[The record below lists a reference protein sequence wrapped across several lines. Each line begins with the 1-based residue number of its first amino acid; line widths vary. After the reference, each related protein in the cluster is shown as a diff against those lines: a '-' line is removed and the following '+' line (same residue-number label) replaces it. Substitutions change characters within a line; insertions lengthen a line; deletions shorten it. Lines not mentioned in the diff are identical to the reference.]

1 MMMCGK
7 RRSPHHLLFVLSI
20 LFLCEIRCQPPHQL
34 LGVEPDAPPSLLKKA
49 YRKKCLELHPDKH
62 KSPEKKAW
70 AAEKFIALS
79 KAYEA
84 LLSDSLRRQKAP
96 TREKGDQRHRGGRQE
111 EREARA
117 RREREERLKRERSR
131 RTRDEARDDSWTSR
145 QSSQY
150 RQAERERT
158 ERMSREKKEHL
169 MRERSEHMRREQE
182 KRSKRSEM
190 NNRAS
195 QRAREQAREREANYA
210 WNGELYH
217 SERDKKTVKD
227 LLVNMTNTSLIS
239 YTMTVQR
246 SFVGLAHNS
255 THLFVVEVADIERI
269 RFSSMTI
276 PLKEM
281 SSVISGEGG
290 RYLKIKT
297 GGSSE
302 QLSFLNIAVQDYNI
316 EELSR
321 FMASLEKH
329 SMACRESTP
338 GSEDGNPQQASQ
350 KQAEEQERE
359 SSASREPG
367 EEKEEEQ
374 PTLALV
380 DDGTSALSDAY
391 VRLSSIDQ
399 LEILALT
406 ESHILHVWL
415 PLPDEQGG
423 RAQVFRAPLP
433 YIKNVRSTSTG
444 GLLVE
449 IRGDWEPIELEAVR
463 YPIAELREFFESLH
477 LAVENSRNSRKKL
490 PYVGDVPRPQQ
501 PTLPV
506 ENFDSSPEAGRRD
519 VPSQNEMKSEDSG
532 DGDSKEDV
540 SNERSNSESSVPP
553 EEIMNQT
560 TSEEKTEE
568 ESREVLGNETEEC
581 KFEDETGMADEEVMS
596 FSSKDGST
604 QVVLSSWHLK
614 AVKDGRRSTIRG
626 RLEEARVTRNFEG
639 DLWIEFQ
646 ESPTIHFNF
655 LSFNSADLSK
665 LFELLYLK
673 CVSSGRS
680 PTFTSRHVTFT
691 IGNDRG
697 VDAEEARHHE
707 DSQQFA
713 AGQDE
718 LGSEGGEQAD
728 EVGSLNW
735 RLHIL
740 ESELNIG
747 SEDGEDELVAPHS
760 DGEGMEP
767 AGHANHSASEA
778 QSRHSDE
785 QAGGDSEVP
794 PPPPV

>member
-1 MMMCGK
+1 MCGK

-84 LLSDSLRRQKAP
+84 LL
-96 TREKGDQRHRGGRQE
+96 
-111 EREARA
+111 
-117 RREREERLKRERSR
+117 
-131 RTRDEARDDSWTSR
+131 DEARDDSWTSR

-210 WNGELYH
+210 WYDVEADTARNGELYH

-477 LAVENSRNSRKKL
+477 LAVENSRSAMSGGCDENHHDTLADSRKKL